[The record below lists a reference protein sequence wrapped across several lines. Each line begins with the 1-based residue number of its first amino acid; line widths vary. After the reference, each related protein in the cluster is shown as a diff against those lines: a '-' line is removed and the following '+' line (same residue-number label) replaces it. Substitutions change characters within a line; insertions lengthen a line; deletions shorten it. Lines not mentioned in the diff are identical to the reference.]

1 VLASRTKLYPVVNVE
16 AVLSPRIRYPA
27 IVVAG
32 ALLLA
37 AFEHAPARPLTF
49 AASTQPSS
57 KQRVRFR
64 VPADA
69 ELRDSAYRA
78 SALRGRA
85 ILLATRDSLP
95 RYVGNSLRCASCH
108 LKDGLQAGAM
118 PWVGSYAR
126 FPQYRARSGKVDLIE
141 DRINDCFLR
150 SMNGRALN
158 PTGRD
163 MRDIVSYFAFLSR
176 GLPVG
181 VEMEGQGL
189 PRLQPLQGDLARGMA
204 VFSSTCARCHGAKGQ
219 GTALAPPL
227 WGPRSY
233 NVGAGMARIVTAA
246 SFIHALMPID
256 RAQQLTPQQAF
267 DVATYINT
275 RSRPNFAPKVHDWPH
290 GGKPPDADYRVL
302 PAPLPPKSA
311 TNPAGAH

>member
-1 VLASRTKLYPVVNVE
+1 MLSSRT
-16 AVLSPRIRYPA
+16 RYSA
-27 IVVAG
+27 IVVAVP
-32 ALLLA
+32 LLLA
-37 AFEHAPARPLTF
+37 AFEHLPGRPPTL
-49 AASTQPSS
+49 AESSQPGS

-64 VPADA
+64 IPGDA

-95 RYVGNSLRCASCH
+95 RFVGNSLRCASCH
-108 LKDGLQAGAM
+108 LKEGLQAGAM

-126 FPQYRARSGKVDLIE
+126 FPQYRPRSGKVDLIE
-141 DRINDCFLR
+141 DRINDCLQR
-150 SMNGRALN
+150 SLNGRRLDPA
-158 PTGRD
+158 GRD
-163 MRDIVSYFAFLSR
+163 MRDIVSYFAFLST

-189 PRLQPLQGDLARGMA
+189 PKLQQLQGDPTRGVA
-204 VFSSTCARCHGAKGQ
+204 VFASTCVRCHGATGQ

-246 SFIHALMPID
+246 SFIHAVMPID

-275 RSRPNFAPKVHDWPH
+275 RPRPNFPPKVHDWPH
-290 GGKPPDADYRVL
+290 GGRPPDADYRVL
-302 PAPLPPKSA
+302 PAPLPPKSTTHPVRA
-311 TNPAGAH
+311 P

>member
-1 VLASRTKLYPVVNVE
+1 LE
-16 AVLSPRIRYPA
+16 AVLPPRIL
-27 IVVAG
+27 IVVTIVTG
-32 ALLLA
+32 ALSLA
-37 AFEHAPARPLTF
+37 AFEHPRARAEYVVAL
-49 AASTQPSS
+49 TQPGL
-57 KQRVRFR
+57 KQRARFR
-64 VPADA
+64 VPGDA

-85 ILLATRDSLP
+85 LLLATRDSLP

-108 LKDGLQAGAM
+108 LKEGLQANAM
-118 PWVGSYAR
+118 PWVGAYAR

-141 DRINDCFLR
+141 DRINDCFQR

-158 PTGRD
+158 PAGRD
-163 MRDIVSYFAFLSR
+163 MRDIVSYFAFLSS
-176 GLPVG
+176 GIPVG

-189 PRLQPLQGDLARGMA
+189 PKLQPLPGDLTRGAA
-204 VFSSTCARCHGAKGQ
+204 VFASTCVRCHGAGGQ

-233 NVGAGMARIVTAA
+233 NVGAGMARINTAA

-275 RSRPNFAPKVHDWPH
+275 RPRPNFPGKMHDWPR
-290 GGKPPDADYRVL
+290 GGKPPDGDYHFL
-302 PAPLPPKSA
+302 PAPSPPKGSA
-311 TNPAGAH
+311 RPSVPR

>member
-1 VLASRTKLYPVVNVE
+1 MVSR
-16 AVLSPRIRYPA
+16 
-27 IVVAG
+27 
-32 ALLLA
+32 
-37 AFEHAPARPLTF
+37 
-49 AASTQPSS
+49 QPSS
-57 KQRVRFR
+57 KQRARFR
-64 VPADA
+64 IPGDA

-95 RYVGNSLRCASCH
+95 RFVGNSLRCASCH
-108 LKDGLQAGAM
+108 LKGGLQAGAM

-126 FPQYRARSGKVDLIE
+126 FPQYRPRSGKVDLIE
-141 DRINDCFLR
+141 DRINDCLQR
-150 SMNGRALN
+150 SLNGRRLDPA
-158 PTGRD
+158 GRD
-163 MRDIVSYFAFLSR
+163 MRDIVSYFAFLST

-189 PRLQPLQGDLARGMA
+189 PKLQQLQGDLTRGVA
-204 VFSSTCARCHGAKGQ
+204 VFASTCVRCHGATGQ

-246 SFIHALMPID
+246 SFIHAVMPID

-275 RSRPNFAPKVHDWPH
+275 RPRPNFPPKVHDWPH

-302 PAPLPPKSA
+302 PAPLPPKSTTHPVRA
-311 TNPAGAH
+311 P

>member
-1 VLASRTKLYPVVNVE
+1 MLASGLRCPLDNVE
-16 AVLSPRIRYPA
+16 PLLSPRIQFTA
-27 IVVAG
+27 VVVVAT
-32 ALLLA
+32 LLLVA
-37 AFEHAPARPLTF
+37 SEQLRARPQPI
-49 AASTQPSS
+49 AAAKQPGSRT
-57 KQRVRFR
+57 RVRFR
-64 VPADA
+64 VPSVD
-69 ELRDSAYRA
+69 ELRDSAFRT

-95 RYVGNSLRCASCH
+95 RNVGNSLRCASCH
-108 LKDGLQAGAM
+108 LNEGLQANAM
-118 PWVGSYAR
+118 PWVGTYAR

-158 PTGRD
+158 PVGRD
-163 MRDIVSYFAFLSR
+163 MRDIVSYLAFLSN

-181 VEMEGQGL
+181 ADMEGQGL
-189 PRLQPLQGDLARGMA
+189 PRLQAMPGNPARGSG
-204 VFSSTCARCHGAKGQ
+204 VFSSTCVRCHGATGQ

-227 WGPRSY
+227 WGPKSY
-233 NVGAGMARIVTAA
+233 NVGAGMARIITAA

-256 RAQQLTPQQAF
+256 RAQRLTPQQAF

-275 RSRPNFAPKVHDWPH
+275 RPRPNFPPKSNDWPH

-311 TNPAGAH
+311 TNPSRAL